1 MNADCSLE
9 LLANSGLR
17 RRREGSV
24 AEPTATLAGQPAE
37 WIPTAVGRLE
47 AIAQLEDGW
56 DGRRAPRISRSNIEI
71 ALQLLRGVMRKGTP
85 MPEFVPTVRGGLQIE
100 WHVPD
105 IDLELEILSPAR
117 YMLSFED
124 RAEGRELEQELN
136 ADLSALVRAVARLTS
151 RL

>member
-1 MNADCSLE
+1 MNADCSVE
-9 LLANSGLR
+9 ILANSGLR
-17 RRREGSV
+17 RRREASV

-56 DGRRAPRISRSNIEI
+56 DGRKAPRISRSNIEI
-71 ALQLLRGVMRKGTP
+71 ALQLLRRVMSKGTP
-85 MPEFVPTVRGGLQIE
+85 MPQFVPTVRGGLQME

-105 IDLELEILSPAR
+105 IDVELEILSPSR
-117 YMLSFED
+117 YALSFED
-124 RAEGRELEQELN
+124 RAEGREYDLELN
-136 ADLSALVRAVARLTS
+136 ADLSAFVRAVERITS